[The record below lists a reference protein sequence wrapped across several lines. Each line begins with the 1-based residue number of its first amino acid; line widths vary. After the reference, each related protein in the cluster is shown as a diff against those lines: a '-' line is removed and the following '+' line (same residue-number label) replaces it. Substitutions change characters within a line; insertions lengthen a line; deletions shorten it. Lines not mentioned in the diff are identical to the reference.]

1 MWERYLQILVPIV
14 REETGW
20 ICGYH
25 KKNFWTSLIG
35 KKKGQKVILPG
46 AQQST
51 GAAEMLSDLSIVQ
64 ESDRSMQWG
73 GEDYRKKKGN
83 EYNFIFLRN

>member
-14 REETGW
+14 REETGC

-25 KKNFWTSLIG
+25 KKNFWASLIG
-35 KKKGQKVILPG
+35 KKKGQKIVLPG
-46 AQQST
+46 AQQLP

-64 ESDRSMQWG
+64 KSDRSMQ
-73 GEDYRKKKGN
+73 
-83 EYNFIFLRN
+83 

>member
-1 MWERYLQILVPIV
+1 M
-14 REETGW
+14 
-20 ICGYH
+20 
-25 KKNFWTSLIG
+25 IG
-35 KKKGQKVILPG
+35 KKKGQKIVLPG
-46 AQQST
+46 AQQLP

-64 ESDRSMQWG
+64 KSDRSMQWE

>member
-1 MWERYLQILVPIV
+1 MNLWLPQ
-14 REETGW
+14 EE
-20 ICGYH
+20 
-25 KKNFWTSLIG
+25 FLDLIDR
-35 KKKGQKVILPG
+35 KEGQKVILPG

-64 ESDRSMQWG
+64 KSDRSMQWG
-73 GEDYRKKKGN
+73 GEDYRKKEGN